1 MLRKVHG
8 PISGSLVDELD
19 PQLRAVHDLA
29 LSTAN
34 KHVAHRASDLE
45 GILIS
50 LVLSLP
56 PDPPGVIGV
65 GQLTVQYVGPEAEQV
80 LALAKIAAQ
89 FVSALAV
96 EYELRTSQLAAQA
109 NRGDI
114 PALYASATTGPP

>member
-1 MLRKVHG
+1 
-8 PISGSLVDELD
+8 
-19 PQLRAVHDLA
+19 VHDLA